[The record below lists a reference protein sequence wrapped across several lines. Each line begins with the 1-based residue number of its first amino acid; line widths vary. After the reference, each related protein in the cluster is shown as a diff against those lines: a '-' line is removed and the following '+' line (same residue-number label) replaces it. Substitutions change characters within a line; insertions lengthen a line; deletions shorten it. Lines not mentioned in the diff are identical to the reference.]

1 MTIIEKIES
10 APRMTLDELAPE
22 FVRRADT
29 RELHIGILGMGYV
42 GLPLAQAFIRQGYKV
57 TGFDVD
63 EAKVTN
69 LSRGESYI
77 HHIKSS
83 VIAGMNETGRFSAT
97 TDFDRLGEPDAILIC
112 VPTPLNAY
120 RDPDL
125 AYVIAS
131 TEAIAKRLR
140 RGQIVILES
149 TTWPGTS
156 EEVMKPILE
165 RESGLLAG
173 RDFAIAYSPE
183 REDPGNQKFETA
195 DIPKVVGANTQQEI
209 DMGVSVYQHIVPQVV
224 PVKNLATAEAVK
236 LVENI
241 FRLVNI
247 GLVNELKLVFDA
259 MGIDVWDVINGAAT
273 KPFGF
278 MPFYPGPGLGGHC
291 IPIDPFYLTWKAR
304 GYGMPTRFIELAGEI
319 TTMMP
324 RHVVQR
330 TAEALSDRIGKA
342 IKGSRVLLVGL
353 AYKKNVDDLRESPS
367 LILLNLLRERGAVVD
382 YYDPMIPVA
391 PTLRDHPE
399 IQGMKSVPWTREA
412 LSTYDA
418 ALIATDHDRMNYRLL
433 CEAVPVVVDTRNA
446 TSDMQDEFKDKIIKA

>member
-22 FVRRADT
+22 FVRLAET

-63 EAKVTN
+63 ETKVAT
-69 LSRGESYI
+69 LGRGESYI

-83 VIAGMNETGRFSAT
+83 VIAGMNETGRFNAT
-97 TDFDRLGEPDAILIC
+97 LDFDRLGEPDAILIC

-125 AYVIAS
+125 AYVVSS
-131 TEAIAKRLR
+131 TEVIAQRLR

-165 RESGLLAG
+165 RESGLVAG

-195 DIPKVVGANTQQEI
+195 DIPKVVGANTQHEI

-304 GYGMPTRFIELAGEI
+304 GVGMSTRFIELAGEI

-330 TAEALSDRIGKA
+330 TADALSNKVQKA
-342 IKGSRVLLVGL
+342 IRGSRILLVGL
-353 AYKKNVDDLRESPS
+353 AYKKNIDDLRESPS
-367 LILLNLLRERGAVVD
+367 LILLNLLRERGAEVD

-399 IQGMKSVPWTREA
+399 IKGMKSVVWTRESLA
-412 LSTYDA
+412 SYDA

-433 CEAVPVVVDTRNA
+433 CETVPVVVDTRNA
-446 TSDMQDEFKDKIIKA
+446 TSDMIDEFRDKIVKA